1 MPFWPRTPS
10 PAAPQPASSWM
21 PLPNWKAPRLACGYS
36 VTSAAFS
43 RLVHSMRCVPPTAQ
57 QAALTTFDSK
67 VHECLV
73 QLTGLPLGQTSLQQ
87 AARGLSWAGLG
98 LCSTARHAAGAYL
111 GGCLIGDLDPL
122 FSSHLVA
129 DLDGALQLYNG
140 ASGRVLTKDAALALT
155 QKQLSH
161 QLDSASWDSQFSIAS
176 VAGRAILLYAVPH
189 GRTRMEGPHLPCRAS
204 PALGCARRCQG
215 HLVPTLRWHS
225 RCSFAPCWYVLGGRR
240 PHSSSPC
247 CPGAGCCLSNLCR
260 TGA

>member
-1 MPFWPRTPS
+1 MALGTGAFL
-10 PAAPQPASSWM
+10 ASHTSS
-21 PLPNWKAPRLACGYS
+21 R
-36 VTSAAFS
+36 SAAAGKLLDAIAQLEDTQVGVRLLCHSATFS

-73 QLTGLPLGQTSLQQ
+73 QLTGFPLGQTSLQQ

-98 LCSTARHAAGAYL
+98 LRSTARHAAGAYL
-111 GGCLIGDLDPL
+111 GGCLIGGLDPL

-161 QLDSASWDSQFSIAS
+161 QFDSASWDSQFSIAS
-176 VAGRAILLYAVPH
+176 VAGRAILLSETEPGARAFLNAVPH
-189 GRTRMEGPHLPCRAS
+189 GRTRMEGPHLP
-204 PALGCARRCQG
+204 
-215 HLVPTLRWHS
+215 
-225 RCSFAPCWYVLGGRR
+225 
-240 PHSSSPC
+240 
-247 CPGAGCCLSNLCR
+247 
-260 TGA
+260 